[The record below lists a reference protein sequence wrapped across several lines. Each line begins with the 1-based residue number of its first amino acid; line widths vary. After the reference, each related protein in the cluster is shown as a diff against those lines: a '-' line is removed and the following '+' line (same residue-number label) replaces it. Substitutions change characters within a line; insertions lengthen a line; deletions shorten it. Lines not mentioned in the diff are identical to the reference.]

1 MLKSVLSG
9 LVLTVLSVVALGGGM
24 VSGAQAQVQGAPP
37 SLDIYAAS
45 PTVELMA
52 LSPSGDLIARIVVT
66 GEQRAIAVTH
76 MNRAEH
82 VFAASIG
89 EAKVRDLRWIGEG
102 KVLIIS
108 SQTRAIHLLGVPRS
122 ELYFGMILD
131 LETQK
136 LTRVLD
142 RTQDVLPVLYGGAS
156 VRETDQGPTLF
167 VRGFNLE
174 TGQSD
179 LHRVDLSSGRGRSVV
194 PMDRETDDYV

>member
-1 MLKSVLSG
+1 MGEFMLKSVLSG
-9 LVLTVLSVVALGGGM
+9 LVLTVLSVVALGGVA
-24 VSGAQAQVQGAPP
+24 VSGVQAQAQVEPQGSPP
-37 SLDIYAAS
+37 SLDVYAAA

-76 MNRAEH
+76 MNTAEH
-82 VFAASIG
+82 VFASSIG

-131 LETQK
+131 LATQK

-142 RTQDVLPVLYGGAS
+142 RTQDVLPVL
-156 VRETDQGPTLF
+156 
-167 VRGFNLE
+167 
-174 TGQSD
+174 
-179 LHRVDLSSGRGRSVV
+179 
-194 PMDRETDDYV
+194 